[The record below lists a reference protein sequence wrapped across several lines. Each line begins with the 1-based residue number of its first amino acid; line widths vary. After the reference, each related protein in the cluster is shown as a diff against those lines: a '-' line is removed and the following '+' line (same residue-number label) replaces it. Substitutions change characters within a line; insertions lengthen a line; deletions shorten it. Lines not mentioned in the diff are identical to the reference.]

1 MIATLLL
8 IFCTVAPPDGT
19 LIFWDGGLLVRPIER
34 HTGSTLTHVA
44 IVLDGYVYEA
54 TWPRVQRTPY
64 TAYIAGL
71 QHKAE
76 LPYWRRRNFSWV
88 HIPPPKYT
96 SEQVAAMRAYAVSQ
110 LGRPYMLR
118 GYLFNR
124 EVRGLHCSQYVGNM
138 LDRAGVIQ
146 SENFNETPVSLY
158 RKMTC
163 SN

>member
-1 MIATLLL
+1 MIAAILL

-54 TWPRVQRTPY
+54 TWPCVQRTPY
-64 TAYIAGL
+64 AEYIADL
-71 QHKAE
+71 YAKAAK
-76 LPYWRRRNFSWV
+76 PYWRRRNFSWF
-88 HIPPPKYT
+88 HMPPPAY
-96 SEQVAAMRAYAVSQ
+96 SYEQVAAMRAYAVSQ

-118 GYLFNR
+118 CYLLQR

-138 LDRAGVIQ
+138 LDRAGVIK
-146 SENFNETPVSLY
+146 SENFNETPISLY
-158 RKMTC
+158 RKMK
-163 SN
+163 